1 MGVRRVAGWI
11 EHGGEDATVGEV
23 GGGGGGARRGALAMW
38 SERDP
43 SVSFRLGSF
52 KYSTAVQPAR
62 LKAKKAFDFAG
73 SQRAETLNRPGLG
86 TEHG

>member
-1 MGVRRVAGWI
+1 
-11 EHGGEDATVGEV
+11 
-23 GGGGGGARRGALAMW
+23 MW